1 MCFKGSKIYQLILY
15 FFRVIFLYAD
25 IFYDKTCFTCNWVDL
40 NSFKNIMTSGFIE
53 DMKITQEIVQENLKQ
68 VVSIPISTPPIYQ
81 DLMNLDT

>member
-1 MCFKGSKIYQLILY
+1 
-15 FFRVIFLYAD
+15 
-25 IFYDKTCFTCNWVDL
+25 
-40 NSFKNIMTSGFIE
+40 MTSGFIE